1 VTDTR
6 YVKSG
11 DVAIAYRVAGT
22 EEPVLIFV
30 PGAISN
36 MALDESLPLFARFGE
51 RLGRFCR
58 VVRFDK
64 RGTGLSDR
72 GTDALGIAD
81 QVPDV
86 EAVRGDV
93 GAGRV
98 ALLGLSQGAAVAVL
112 YALEHPERVSHL
124 ILFEGLVCDRLDPYA
139 APECSEPLTNWGEFF
154 GRLDDD
160 FADFSRRLA
169 RTCFPDAP
177 DVAEAGTEMA
187 DFLRAT
193 ASPATFKALWQGIV
207 GLDLRPRL
215 ADLRVPTLVL
225 HARGDR
231 HHPASHGRYLGE
243 HIPGARYVELDS
255 NSHIPF
261 FEEEAAGQIL
271 TAIEAFV
278 TGSVVHTAARRFAT
292 VVFTDI
298 VDSTAEQ
305 KRHGDTAW
313 KGLLETYHADAQRII
328 AQFGGRLVEVLGDGV
343 LAEFPVPGE
352 ALRATRLL
360 GEAARS
366 HGLRIR
372 AGLHAGEVFDVGER
386 LLGICV
392 NTASRVTDRAAE
404 SEILTT
410 DVVRGLVEG
419 SGFRFEE
426 AGEFELKGIGARRL
440 VRLV

>member
-11 DVAIAYRVAGT
+11 DVAIAYRVAGSG
-22 EEPVLIFV
+22 EPTLLFV

-36 MALDESLPLFARFGE
+36 MALDESLPPFARFVE

-58 VVRFDK
+58 VARFDK

-72 GTDALGIAD
+72 GAEALGIAD

-86 EAVRGDV
+86 EAVRAKF
-93 GAGRV
+93 GAERV
-98 ALLGLSQGAAVAVL
+98 ALLGLSQGAAVSVL

-124 ILFEGLVCDRLDPYA
+124 ILFEGLVCDLWDPYA
-139 APECSEPLTNWGEFF
+139 APGSSEPLTSWDEFF

-160 FADFSRRLA
+160 CGDFSRRLA

-177 DVAEAGTEMA
+177 DEGGSEMA

-215 ADLRVPTLVL
+215 AELRVPTLVL

-231 HHPASHGRYLGE
+231 HHPAAHGRYFGE
-243 HIPGARYVELDS
+243 QIPGARYVELDS

-261 FEEEAAGQIL
+261 FEDEATDQIL
-271 TAIEAFV
+271 TAIEEFL
-278 TGSVVHTAARRFAT
+278 TGGVVHTAARRFAT
-292 VVFTDI
+292 VLFTDI
-298 VDSTAEQ
+298 VNSTAEQ
-305 KRHGDTAW
+305 KRRGDTAW
-313 KGLLETYHADAQRII
+313 KGLLEAHHAEAQRVV
-328 AQFGGRLVEVLGDGV
+328 AQFGGRVVEVLGDGV

-360 GEAARS
+360 GDAARGQ
-366 HGLRIR
+366 GLRIR
-372 AGLHAGEVFDVGER
+372 AGLHAGEVYEVGER

-392 NTASRVTDRAAE
+392 NTASRVADQAAE
-404 SEILTT
+404 DEIFTT
-410 DVVRGLVEG
+410 EVVRGLVEG
-419 SGFRFEE
+419 GGFRFEGL
-426 AGEFELKGIGARRL
+426 GEFELKGIGARRL